1 MYISDRISHVKNEL
15 KDYLMIA
22 FWSFIFALSC
32 NLFIVPF
39 GLYNGGIIGVAQ
51 LIRTFLI
58 NVLHINVNFDLTGIA
73 NLVINI
79 PLLIISLKV
88 LNKKFVYKTI
98 LSVALQT
105 IAFSISFVSSP
116 VRDELASI
124 IVGGAISGFA
134 ISQILVYKASGGGN
148 DIIGMFVTLKHP
160 RITVGKYCFYFNC
173 VLYGLC
179 ALLFNF
185 EVAIYSII
193 QAFVYSFMV
202 DRGHLENI
210 DVALM
215 IFTKN
220 KTVKEMIMKD
230 NRRGVTTWN
239 GKGAYTNIE
248 TEVLVSVVS
257 KYEVPELKKKIRM
270 LDKDAFIIVTS
281 VEDVSGGYEKRL
293 V

>member
-1 MYISDRISHVKNEL
+1 MKNDVKE
-15 KDYLMIA
+15 YLLVA

-32 NLFIVPF
+32 NMFIVPF

-58 NVLHINVNFDLTGIA
+58 NVLHISANFDLTGIA
-73 NLVINI
+73 NLFINI
-79 PLLIISLKV
+79 PLLIASIKI

-98 LSVALQT
+98 LSVAVQT
-105 IAFSISFVSSP
+105 IAFSILFESSP
-116 VRDELASI
+116 INDELASI
-124 IVGGAISGFA
+124 VVGGAISGFA

-160 RITVGKYCFYFNC
+160 RITVGNYCFYFNC

-179 ALLFNF
+179 AILFNF

-202 DRGHLENI
+202 DKGHLENI

-220 KTVKEMIMKD
+220 KAVKEMIMKD

-239 GKGAYTNIE
+239 GKGAYTNVE

-257 KYEVPELKKKIRM
+257 KYEVNELKKKIRT
-270 LDKDAFIIVTS
+270 LDSDAFIIVTN

>member
-1 MYISDRISHVKNEL
+1 MKNDVKE
-15 KDYLMIA
+15 YLLVA

-32 NLFIVPF
+32 NMFIVPF

-58 NVLHINVNFDLTGIA
+58 NVLHISANFDLTGIA
-73 NLVINI
+73 NLFINI
-79 PLLIISLKV
+79 PLLIVSIKI

-98 LSVALQT
+98 LSVAIQT
-105 IAFSISFVSSP
+105 IAFSILFESSP
-116 VRDELASI
+116 INDELASI
-124 IVGGAISGFA
+124 VVGGAISGFA

-160 RITVGKYCFYFNC
+160 RITVGNYCFYFNC

-179 ALLFNF
+179 AILFNF

-202 DRGHLENI
+202 DKGHLENI

-220 KTVKEMIMKD
+220 KAVKEMIMKD

-239 GKGAYTNIE
+239 GKGAYTNAE

-257 KYEVPELKKKIRM
+257 KYEVNELKKKIRT
-270 LDKDAFIIVTS
+270 LDSDAFIIVTN

>member
-1 MYISDRISHVKNEL
+1 MKNEV
-15 KDYLMIA
+15 KDYLLIA
-22 FWSFIFALSC
+22 FWSFVFALSC

-58 NVLHINVNFDLTGIA
+58 NVLHISVNFDLTGIA
-73 NLVINI
+73 NLAINV

-98 LSVALQT
+98 LSVVVQT
-105 IAFSISFVSSP
+105 IAFSILFESSP
-116 VRDELASI
+116 INDELASI
-124 IVGGAISGFA
+124 VVGGAISGFA

-148 DIIGMFVTLKHP
+148 DILGMFVTLNHP
-160 RITVGKYCFYFNC
+160 KITVGKYCFYFNC
-173 VLYGLC
+173 VLYTLC
-179 ALLFNF
+179 ATLFNF

-230 NRRGVTTWN
+230 NRRGVTAWI
-239 GKGAYTNIE
+239 GKGAYTNNE

-257 KYEVPELKKKIRM
+257 KYEVNELKKKIRT
-270 LDKDAFIIVTS
+270 LDKDAFIIITN

>member
-1 MYISDRISHVKNEL
+1 MNKEI
-15 KDYLMIA
+15 KDYLCII

-51 LIRTFLI
+51 LIRTFLVD
-58 NVLHINVNFDLTGIA
+58 VLHINLNIDLTGIT
-73 NLVINI
+73 NLIINI

-98 LSVALQT
+98 ISVLFQT
-105 IAFSISFVSSP
+105 IAFSLSFKASPIS
-116 VRDELASI
+116 DELASI

-134 ISQILVYKASGGGN
+134 ISRILVYKASGGGN
-148 DIIGMFVTLKHP
+148 DILGLFVTLKNP
-160 RITVGKYCFYFNC
+160 TISVGRYCFVFNC
-173 VLYGLC
+173 VLYSLC
-179 ALLFNF
+179 AILFNF
-185 EVAIYSII
+185 ETAIYSII
-193 QAFVYSFMV
+193 QAFVYSYV
-202 DRGHLENI
+202 IDRGHLENI

-220 KTVKEMIMKD
+220 QEVKKMIMKD
-230 NRRGVTTWN
+230 NRRGVTTWS
-239 GKGAYTNIE
+239 GKGAYTNSD

-257 KYEVPELKKKIRM
+257 KYEVSELKRKIRD
-270 LDKDAFIIVTS
+270 LDKDAFIIITNVD
-281 VEDVSGGYEKRL
+281 DVSGGYDKRL